1 MKKKLISIFLVLA
14 MLMSL
19 VACTPNTTAY
29 LDASKKV
36 SSWKGSNVNAELT
49 YNFEVSNPE
58 NGQKV
63 TFKLPASFK
72 GQSEGQE
79 KAKITVTA
87 NLKDF
92 KAQMTKLGAKAE
104 ELKNVKDSLSFDIFV
119 DKDRVIFSKDL
130 FTSLSPEFAKDI
142 KENYIELPSSYG
154 QNQNSIKY
162 FDSEEFKA
170 DLIDLYKTALPNFKP
185 STDIQVKGNTYTYKA
200 NIDDILADLSKA
212 IELSVS
218 NWDKVVEKL
227 MPMLEKAQMPNE
239 LINKDEISKFKD
251 SYKKEDLNKTFAE
264 IKNILKGSSINQTTT
279 FEDNKVTQNSKITVN
294 VENSFKFTLD
304 MKAVTE
310 KDENAKV
317 IIPTDV
323 KKLTQKDLMS
333 IMGSDMESFV
343 IIRVNGK
350 VLDTPDQAKIVNN
363 RTMIPCRSLF
373 ESLGS
378 KVSYDKAK
386 KEVTLKSDK
395 NEIKLTIGKNVATV
409 NGKEV
414 KLDTPATIIENKTYL
429 PVRFVAE
436 SLGYKVKYQKEDFFS
451 TVDLYNVEDS
461 KLDELIKAEE
471 KKALEEAKKSVE
483 EAKKE
488 DKAPANDKD
497 VKKEEDKKESKDVSE
512 DIKDSAKEASKLL
525 FSVLK

>member
-49 YNFEVSNPE
+49 YNFEVTNPE

-79 KAKITVTA
+79 KAKVTVTA

-119 DKDRVIFSKDL
+119 DKDRVIFS
-130 FTSLSPEFAKDI
+130 KDI

-471 KKALEEAKKSVE
+471 KKTLEEAKKSVE

-525 FSVLK
+525 FSVIR

>member
-49 YNFEVSNPE
+49 YNFEVTNPE

-63 TFKLPASFK
+63 TFKLPASLK

-119 DKDRVIFSKDL
+119 DKDSVIFSKDF

-251 SYKKEDLNKTFAE
+251 SYKKEDLNKTFSE

-395 NEIKLTIGKNVATV
+395 NEIKLTIEKNVATV
-409 NGKEV
+409 NGKEF

-525 FSVLK
+525 FSVIR

>member
-49 YNFEVSNPE
+49 YNFEVTNPE

-92 KAQMTKLGAKAE
+92 KAQMSKLGAKAE
-104 ELKNVKDSLSFDIFV
+104 ELKDIKDSLSFDIFV
-119 DKDRVIFSKDL
+119 DNSKVIFSKDF

-142 KENYIELPSSYG
+142 KEKYVELPSSYG
-154 QNQNSIKY
+154 QNEKTIKY

-239 LINKDEISKFKD
+239 LINKDEISKLKD

-471 KKALEEAKKSVE
+471 KKALEEAKKSIE

-525 FSVLK
+525 FSVIR

>member
-14 MLMSL
+14 MLVSL

-49 YNFEVSNPE
+49 YNFEVTNPE

-92 KAQMTKLGAKAE
+92 KAQMTKLGAKAK

-119 DKDRVIFSKDL
+119 DKDRVIFSKDF

-154 QNQNSIKY
+154 QNQESIKY

-218 NWDKVVEKL
+218 NWDKVVAKL

-239 LINKDEISKFKD
+239 LINKEEISKFK
-251 SYKKEDLNKTFAE
+251 DLNKTFAE
-264 IKNILKGSSINQTTT
+264 IKNILKGSSIDQTTT

-304 MKAVTE
+304 MNAVTE

-317 IIPTDV
+317 VIPTDV

-333 IMGSDMESFV
+333 IMGSNVESFV

-471 KKALEEAKKSVE
+471 KKALEEAKKSIE

-525 FSVLK
+525 FSVIR